1 MTARRL
7 TLTLPYV
14 IMLSVSNIRKE
25 RAKHDKSMSQTTIK
39 RIHLAY
45 GIVLSLLVITLGI
58 LLIASCLDI
67 YHSGP
72 RPFSVESVSEH
83 FAGIALPFYL
93 CLIWALGGFVLALA
107 LPIEKSRLKA
117 TASPQD
123 TLRRLSAKLDAA
135 HQTESI
141 RRERTLRLVLIGIN
155 AALYLIGATLS
166 LIYLLNRANFPA
178 QNANAEILNGA
189 LAVGINLALPFALSI
204 ALCFINKASVKR
216 EIMYVKQEMV
226 KQSHE
231 KIEKAIQDEVVEQ
244 GNISLASVTKEK
256 SFFVKREKEI
266 LLVVR
271 CAVLVIGLVFVI
283 VGMVNGGMAD
293 VVQKAIKICTE
304 CIGLG

>member
-1 MTARRL
+1 M
-7 TLTLPYV
+7 LP
-14 IMLSVSNIRKE
+14 VSNIRKE
-25 RAKHDKSMSQTTIK
+25 RASHDKSMSQTTIR

-58 LLIASCLDI
+58 LLIVSCLDI

-83 FAGIALPFYL
+83 FADIALPFYL

-107 LPIEKSRLKA
+107 LPLEKSRLKA
-117 TASPQD
+117 AVSPQE
-123 TLRRLSAKLDAA
+123 TLRRLSTKLDAA
-135 HQTESI
+135 KQPDGI
-141 RRERTLRLVLIGIN
+141 RRERVLRLVLICVN
-155 AALYLIGATLS
+155 TALYFIGATLS
-166 LIYLLNRANFPA
+166 LIYLLNKANFPA

-189 LAVGINLALPFALSI
+189 LAVGINLALPFALSV

-216 EIMYVKQEMV
+216 EIMYVKQEIV
-226 KQSHE
+226 EKSHA
-231 KIEKAIQDEVVEQ
+231 KIEKAIRNEVVEQ
-244 GNISLASVTKEK
+244 GNISPDPITKEK
-256 SFFVKREKEI
+256 SFFAKREKEI

-271 CAVLVIGLVFVI
+271 CAVLVIGLAFVI

>member
-1 MTARRL
+1 
-7 TLTLPYV
+7 
-14 IMLSVSNIRKE
+14 
-25 RAKHDKSMSQTTIK
+25 MSQTTIR

-58 LLIASCLDI
+58 LLIVSCLDI

-83 FAGIALPFYL
+83 FADIALPFYL

-107 LPIEKSRLKA
+107 LPLEKSRLKA
-117 TASPQD
+117 AVSPQE
-123 TLRRLSAKLDAA
+123 TLRRLSTKLDAA
-135 HQTESI
+135 KQPDGI
-141 RRERTLRLVLIGIN
+141 RRERVLRLVLICVN
-155 AALYLIGATLS
+155 TALYFIGATLS
-166 LIYLLNRANFPA
+166 LIYLLNKANFPA

-189 LAVGINLALPFALSI
+189 LAVGINLALPFALSV

-216 EIMYVKQEMV
+216 EIMYVKQEIV
-226 KQSHE
+226 EQSHA
-231 KIEKAIQDEVVEQ
+231 KIEKAIRNEVVEQ
-244 GNISLASVTKEK
+244 GNISPDPITKEK
-256 SFFVKREKEI
+256 SFFAKREKEI

-271 CAVLVIGLVFVI
+271 CAVLVIGLAFVI

>member
-1 MTARRL
+1 
-7 TLTLPYV
+7 
-14 IMLSVSNIRKE
+14 
-25 RAKHDKSMSQTTIK
+25 MSQTTIR

-58 LLIASCLDI
+58 LLIVSCLDI

-83 FAGIALPFYL
+83 FADIALPFYL

-107 LPIEKSRLKA
+107 LPLEKSRLKA
-117 TASPQD
+117 AVSPQE
-123 TLRRLSAKLDAA
+123 TLRRLSTKLDAA
-135 HQTESI
+135 KQPEGI
-141 RRERTLRLVLIGIN
+141 RRERVLRLVLICVN
-155 AALYLIGATLS
+155 AALYFIGATLS
-166 LIYLLNRANFPA
+166 LIYLLNKANFPA

-189 LAVGINLALPFALSI
+189 LAVGINLALPFALSV

-216 EIMYVKQEMV
+216 EIMYVKQEIV
-226 KQSHE
+226 EQNHA
-231 KIEKAIQDEVVEQ
+231 KIEKAIRNEVVEQ
-244 GNISLASVTKEK
+244 SNISPAPITKEK
-256 SFFVKREKEI
+256 SFFAKREKEI

-271 CAVLVIGLVFVI
+271 CAVLVIGLAFVI

>member
-1 MTARRL
+1 
-7 TLTLPYV
+7 
-14 IMLSVSNIRKE
+14 
-25 RAKHDKSMSQTTIK
+25 MSQTTIR

-58 LLIASCLDI
+58 LLIVSCLDI

-83 FAGIALPFYL
+83 FADIALPFYL

-107 LPIEKSRLKA
+107 LPLEKSRLKA
-117 TASPQD
+117 AVSPQE
-123 TLRRLSAKLDAA
+123 TLRRLSTKLDAA
-135 HQTESI
+135 KQPDGI
-141 RRERTLRLVLIGIN
+141 RRERVLRLVLICVN
-155 AALYLIGATLS
+155 AVLYFIGATLS
-166 LIYLLNRANFPA
+166 LIYLLNKANFPA

-189 LAVGINLALPFALSI
+189 LAVGINLALPFALSV

-216 EIMYVKQEMV
+216 EIMYVKQEIV
-226 KQSHE
+226 EQSHA
-231 KIEKAIQDEVVEQ
+231 KIEKAIRNEVVEQ
-244 GNISLASVTKEK
+244 GNISPAPITKEK
-256 SFFVKREKEI
+256 SFFAKREKEI

-271 CAVLVIGLVFVI
+271 CAVLVIGLAFVI